1 MNAHGSDTPDSTKT
15 GGETPVRQRLEA
27 LLATIYPAGET
38 AWLMGELES
47 RLSRGDG
54 QAERPVPKPID
65 EADVVLI
72 TYGDSILAPGA
83 APLTALK
90 TFLEGPAGGLFSAV
104 HVLPFYPWTSD
115 DGFSVTDY
123 RAVDE
128 KLGTWAEIAEL
139 AEHHDLMADAVVN
152 HISAESAWFEA
163 FRECREPYVEYFLTR
178 DPAEDLSAVT
188 RPRATPLLT
197 PVETAQGVKHVWT
210 TFSADQVDLN
220 YASPKVFL
228 EVADLML
235 FYVEQGARLIR
246 LDAIGFIW
254 KEPGTTCMHLPQAH
268 GIIQAIRMILDHV
281 TPGTILIT
289 ETNVP
294 HADNI
299 SYFGDGTNEA
309 HMVYQFPL
317 PPLVLHAFLNG
328 DGTKLKSWLAALEP
342 APGDATFFNFLS
354 SHDGVGLRPVEGLLE
369 KAEIDAMVAH
379 VRAVGGQVSMRSTPA
394 GESPYELNTT
404 YLDGLS
410 RPGDSDAV
418 IAARMMAAQS
428 ILVAL
433 AGVPAI
439 YVHSLLGSRNDL
451 EGLARTGRARSINR
465 AKIDMPG
472 LEADLARPD
481 SLRSLVLEGHR
492 ALLANRRALS
502 AFHPKAAQQVLP
514 AAPGVFALLRGEGA
528 EAVCA
533 LVNLT
538 DAPQEVEVPQAGAPF
553 TAMLDPVAPGAPE
566 PLTETVLTLPPYAVR
581 WLTAG

>member
-1 MNAHGSDTPDSTKT
+1 M
-15 GGETPVRQRLEA
+15 RQRLEA
-27 LLATIYPAGET
+27 LLATIYPAGQT
-38 AWLMGELES
+38 AWLMGELEGRLARGNHAAS
-47 RLSRGDG
+47 RP
-54 QAERPVPKPID
+54 APKQID
-65 EADVVLI
+65 ESDVVLI
-72 TYGDSILAPGA
+72 TYGDSVLDGDTV
-83 APLTALK
+83 PLTALK
-90 TFLEGPAGGLFSAV
+90 AFMEGPAQGMFSAV

-123 RAVDE
+123 RAVDA
-128 KLGTWAEIAEL
+128 KLGGWAEVADL
-139 AEHHDLMADAVVN
+139 AAHHDLMADAVVN

-163 FRECREPYVEYFLTR
+163 FRAGEEPYTGYFSTR

-197 PVETAQGVKHVWT
+197 PVETASGVKHVWT
-210 TFSADQVDLN
+210 TFSADQVDLD
-220 YASPKVFL
+220 YANPQVFL

-254 KEPGTTCMHLPQAH
+254 KEPGTSCMHLPQAH

-281 TPGTILIT
+281 APGTILIT

-317 PPLVLHAFLNG
+317 PPLVMHAFLNG
-328 DGTKLKSWLAALEP
+328 DGTKLKSWLSTLEP

-354 SHDGVGLRPVEGLLE
+354 SHDGVGLRPVEGLLD
-369 KAEIDAMVAH
+369 KAEIDAMVEH
-379 VRAVGGQVSMRSTPA
+379 VRAGGGQVSMRATPT

-410 RPGDSDAV
+410 RPGDSAQT
-418 IAARMMAAQS
+418 IAARMLAAQS

-433 AGVPAI
+433 AGVPAV
-439 YVHSLLGSRNDL
+439 YVHSLLGSRNDT

-465 AKIDMPG
+465 AKLDRAA
-472 LEADLARPD
+472 LDADLANPT
-481 SLRSLVLEGHR
+481 SLRARVFAGHR
-492 ALLANRRALS
+492 ALLDLRRSLP
-502 AFHPKAAQQVLP
+502 AFHPKAAQEVLES
-514 AAPGVFALLRGEGA
+514 APGVFALRRGAGED
-528 EAVCA
+528 AVCV

-538 DAPQEVEVPQAGAPF
+538 DAACDVPLPQAAAGFARL
-553 TAMLDPVAPGAPE
+553 LDPTGVEALSGAPGA
-566 PLTETVLTLPPYAVR
+566 TIALPPYGVR
-581 WLTAG
+581 WLTAR